1 MLQWLLAALHLPALG
16 IGLGA
21 VALRAAALGGP
32 LDRDGLRRDGLRR
45 DGLADTAWGGAAL
58 LWLVTGLRRA
68 FGGVRR
74 ARTTTSTAACGGLT
88 PRLCRQKPV
97 QTGWDCTL

>member
-32 LDRDGLRRDGLRR
+32 LDRDGLRR